1 MVSIF
6 LEKTFNI
13 LLISFNGDVVGEF
26 ERSNATH
33 IVSPTDK
40 EVGRICSFQVIL
52 VKYVSSAVSFNCN
65 WGICTARPAWLS

>member
-1 MVSIF
+1 MMSIF
-6 LEKTFNI
+6 CKKTFNI

-40 EVGRICSFQVIL
+40 EVGHICSFQVIL
-52 VKYVSSAVSFNCN
+52 VKYVFSAVSFNCN

>member
-52 VKYVSSAVSFNCN
+52 VKYVFSVVSFNCN
-65 WGICTARPAWLS
+65 WGICTAWLS